1 MIFEKWKMAALTH
14 LPKMEIKK
22 ISLSKYFLSQSEYHL
37 SCKSDTWIVKKVKVK
52 KNYDL
57 LSQKGFFSRSLH
69 SDIWLKRNKKNFM
82 SLKSEFWLT
91 IPDHFQWHSQYVGKP
106 TQKQDY
112 IEKRS
117 GKAFF
122 SQRKPLKL
130 SSSIISFLPLL
141 WAQRPISCLF

>member
-1 MIFEKWKMAALTH
+1 MYPDPFGSGLSPTFPRHLKQKMAALTH

-57 LSQKGFFSRSLH
+57 LSQKGYFSRSLH

-91 IPDHFQWHSQYVGKP
+91 IPDHWMNRGFEIK
-106 TQKQDY
+106 TDY
-112 IEKRS
+112 IGGVFGR
-117 GKAFF
+117 
-122 SQRKPLKL
+122 RKMMG
-130 SSSIISFLPLL
+130 FG
-141 WAQRPISCLF
+141 